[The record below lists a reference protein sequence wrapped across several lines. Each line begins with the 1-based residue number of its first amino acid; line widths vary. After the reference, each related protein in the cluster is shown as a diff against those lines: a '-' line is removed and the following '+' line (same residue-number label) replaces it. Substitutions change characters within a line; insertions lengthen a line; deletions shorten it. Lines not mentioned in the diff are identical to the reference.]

1 MTEGTS
7 DDPNSSEM
15 NKLVPK
21 PTVIL
26 PEQALTLFFGKSTWC
41 LLSER
46 RLFAMLVHYKPV
58 GESAFYFSRSS
69 LGIRKHV
76 HLMALAFAMHNIVED
91 EEDTDFEELLLPDD
105 YKLYLER
112 QRTVPEG
119 GHPDVLIFP
128 PCYRFRPTVE
138 EIEEKLSQFYD
149 FDMISQHDLTTQQIV
164 DQVPVEFTFD
174 YAK

>member
-21 PTVIL
+21 PTVYHIL

-58 GESAFYFSRSS
+58 
-69 LGIRKHV
+69 GIRKHV